1 MPRNDTDPAG
11 ATETAPGTE
20 AGAGTTSDTDTGPT
34 SDTDTDTDS
43 GTATASGAETAAERL
58 RARWAEP
65 PAAVP
70 PWYRRVSRRTWK
82 VSGGVVAALAAFGLL
97 ATVFG
102 PDDPVRYRLDAPQSI
117 GELTRE
123 ADSSGAYAA
132 QDAEIFPNTLGYIRF
147 HEHFVAGYR
156 RPGST
161 EADFL
166 VIGATGS
173 FASPV
178 RELDDLLG
186 GVDPAL
192 RPAAIGA
199 ASPQASPSGYTIFPS
214 GPLGGFLKC
223 TAHDNGHKDVIA
235 VCAWAD
241 STTLGSV
248 TDYSQDAG
256 SIDLTALAERTRAI
270 RAAMTSRA
278 DG

>member
-1 MPRNDTDPAG
+1 MPHNDTEPATT
-11 ATETAPGTE
+11 TETAPGTE
-20 AGAGTTSDTDTGPT
+20 AGTSTGTGSDNDTGTNSGT
-34 SDTDTDTDS
+34 S
-43 GTATASGAETAAERL
+43 TATASGAETAAERL

-65 PAAVP
+65 AAAVP

-82 VSGGVVAALAAFGLL
+82 VSGSVVAALAAFGVL

-123 ADSSGAYAA
+123 SDSSGAYAA

-161 EADFL
+161 GTDFL
-166 VIGATGS
+166 VIGATGT

-186 GVDPAL
+186 GVDPVL
-192 RPAAIGA
+192 GPARIGA
-199 ASPQASPSGYTIFPS
+199 TSPQASPSGYTVFPS

-223 TAHDNGHKDVIA
+223 TVQDNGHKDAIA

-241 STTLGSV
+241 ATTVGSV

-256 SIDLTALAERTRAI
+256 SLDLTALAERTRAI
-270 RAAMTSRA
+270 RAAMTSRV